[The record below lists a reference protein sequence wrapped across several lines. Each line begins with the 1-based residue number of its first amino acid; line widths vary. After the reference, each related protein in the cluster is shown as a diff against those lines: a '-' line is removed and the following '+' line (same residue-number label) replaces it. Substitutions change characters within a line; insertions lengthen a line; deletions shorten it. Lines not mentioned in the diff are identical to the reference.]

1 MMKTGQIRATAVGF
15 DEEKLGRGGL
25 GGGGAVALVVVG
37 GREATGG
44 DG

>member
-15 DEEKLGRGGL
+15 DEEKLGRG
-25 GGGGAVALVVVG
+25 AVALVVVG